1 MHESKQR
8 YCLNVQRTEG
18 IEVFEVLITEDV
30 MGKLLLGW
38 VILAFLKYCIL
49 LNLLT
54 YIIAI

>member
-1 MHESKQR
+1 M
-8 YCLNVQRTEG
+8 NVQRTEG

-54 YIIAI
+54 YITAI